1 MVRSL
6 RILSFLK
13 QNFNFKKQS
22 VTRIIVCSFA
32 AVILIGA
39 LLLMLPISSRDGTG
53 TPLLHA
59 LFTATSAT
67 CVTGLVVYDTYTQFS
82 VFGQWVILL
91 LIQIGG
97 LGLVTLTTFFNVAIG
112 RRLGFKSLRLAS
124 ESINLSDPGQAKS
137 LLKFVMMFA
146 FVFEAV
152 GAVLLSFVFI
162 PQFGAEGIFIAVFT
176 SISAFCNAGF
186 DILGRLVPGASLR
199 LYAQNPYVLAV
210 VSLLIISGGLGFVVW
225 NDLAAYREKKHLR
238 THTKLVLLMT
248 VILLV
253 IGTIGVAVLEWNN
266 PETLGKMPWYHRI
279 SNAMFASVTA
289 RTAGF
294 DSFDMN
300 LMGPIAK
307 TLIILLMF
315 IGAAPGGTGGGIK
328 VTTISVIMVA
338 VASVARGREEVTVF
352 SRRIDYKTVYRS
364 LTIMTLS
371 LGVVVVSTLSI
382 FYGTSDKVSE
392 LNALFEAVSAF
403 ATVGLTVGATADMNA
418 FAQIVTIVTMLIGRV
433 GPVSMA
439 ISLAA
444 HPTDRNMHRSVSP
457 QAHISVG

>member
-1 MVRSL
+1 
-6 RILSFLK
+6 
-13 QNFNFKKQS
+13 
-22 VTRIIVCSFA
+22 
-32 AVILIGA
+32 
-39 LLLMLPISSRDGTG
+39 
-53 TPLLHA
+53 
-59 LFTATSAT
+59 
-67 CVTGLVVYDTYTQFS
+67 
-82 VFGQWVILL
+82 
-91 LIQIGG
+91 
-97 LGLVTLTTFFNVAIG
+97 
-112 RRLGFKSLRLAS
+112 
-124 ESINLSDPGQAKS
+124 
-137 LLKFVMMFA
+137 
-146 FVFEAV
+146 
-152 GAVLLSFVFI
+152 
-162 PQFGAEGIFIAVFT
+162 
-176 SISAFCNAGF
+176 
-186 DILGRLVPGASLR
+186 
-199 LYAQNPYVLAV
+199 
-210 VSLLIISGGLGFVVW
+210 
-225 NDLAAYREKKHLR
+225 
-238 THTKLVLLMT
+238 
-248 VILLV
+248 
-253 IGTIGVAVLEWNN
+253 
-266 PETLGKMPWYHRI
+266 
-279 SNAMFASVTA
+279 
-289 RTAGF
+289 
-294 DSFDMN
+294 MN